1 MLDIGKSCCYDCIV
15 TKKPM
20 TLPSKGKKLSTN
32 EIESITNAVK
42 ESGIQQIHPK
52 KMESFA
58 DYLVNKLKEENK

>member
-32 EIESITNAVK
+32 QIKSISIALKDV
-42 ESGIQQIHPK
+42 GIRAIHPE

>member
-32 EIESITNAVK
+32 EIKSISIALKDV
-42 ESGIQQIHPK
+42 GIRAIHPE

-58 DYLVNKLKEENK
+58 DYLVNKLKEKNK

>member
-1 MLDIGKSCCYDCIV
+1 MVNHAVMIV
-15 TKKPM
+15 LLPKKPM

-32 EIESITNAVK
+32 EIKSISIALKDV
-42 ESGIQQIHPK
+42 GIRAIHPE

>member
-32 EIESITNAVK
+32 EIKSISIALKDV
-42 ESGIQQIHPK
+42 GIRAIHPE

-58 DYLVNKLKEENK
+58 DYLVNKLKDENK